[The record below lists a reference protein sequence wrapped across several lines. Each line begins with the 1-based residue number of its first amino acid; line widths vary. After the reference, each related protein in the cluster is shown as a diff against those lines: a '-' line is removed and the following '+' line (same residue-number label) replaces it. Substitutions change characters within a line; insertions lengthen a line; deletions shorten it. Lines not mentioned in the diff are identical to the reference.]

1 MWINGKYYNN
11 FKGIGVSAVMDK
23 RENNTDSKEVNVSLE
38 NPTFDPKPIR
48 ESMGL
53 TLREISSSTRVSLSN
68 LKAIENQ
75 KFGLLPEPIYT
86 RAFIDAYARALDIDG
101 KEILALY
108 DKYLEGLEPDEDQN
122 KILKKLAEKKHH
134 TKFWVGLVIA
144 SCVIVSTGSF
154 YFYQWSTDDSREMK
168 ERTPVEEIENAGEI
182 QDFSGDVPAPEKD
195 GITTEEDDKILE
207 TESSDLSG
215 STDIPDVDDIK
226 DTGQIEEDSQPEVE
240 GEQPKEEALSDE
252 KKEAAPDEAVM
263 GKEGPYT
270 LVIKASEWTWI
281 QINRDEEPPFEVM
294 LRPGE
299 RITEKASEKFGLII
313 GNAAG
318 VDISFQGKS
327 LGIMGVHG
335 EVVHLTLPAN
345 M

>member
-1 MWINGKYYNN
+1 MWINGRYYNN

-38 NPTFDPKPIR
+38 NPTFDPKAIR

-53 TLREISSSTRVSLSN
+53 TLRGISSSTRVSLSN

-86 RAFIDAYARALDIDG
+86 RAFIDAYARTLDIDG

-108 DKYLEGLEPDEDQN
+108 DKYLDGLEPDEDRN
-122 KILKKLAEKKHH
+122 KILKKLAGKKHH
-134 TKFWVGLVIA
+134 TKFWVWLVIV
-144 SCVIVSTGSF
+144 SCVIVSTGSL

-168 ERTPVEEIENAGEI
+168 ERAPVEEIENAGEI
-182 QDFSGDVPAPEKD
+182 QDLSGDVPAPEKD

-207 TESSDLSG
+207 TESPDLSG
-215 STDIPDVDDIK
+215 STDISDVDDIE
-226 DTGQIEEDSQPEVE
+226 DTGQIEEDSQPDVE
-240 GEQPKEEALSDE
+240 GEQPKE
-252 KKEAAPDEAVM
+252 EAAPDEAVM

-318 VDISFQGKS
+318 VDISFQGES
-327 LGIMGVHG
+327 LGLMGKHG
-335 EVVHLTLPAN
+335 EVVHLTLPAD